1 MLEDEICTHLAGH
14 GWLYSPDDTGYDRE
28 LALFPEDVF
37 AWLAD
42 TQPAE
47 FEKRV
52 KPDDTPEA
60 REKAKTALL
69 QRLVKAL
76 SADLKADGGTL
87 AVLRRGFSDFNASFA
102 MCQFKPNSGLNVTTA
117 ARYGAVRLR
126 VMRQVHYSTSNTK
139 KAIDLVF
146 FVNGIPVATAELKTD
161 FTQSVE
167 HAIEQYKKD
176 RAPKGEP
183 LLTFG
188 KRALVHFAVSNK
200 QVHMTTRLDGPGTV
214 FLPFNRGNGHRAG
227 NPPNPHGSASSYLW
241 ETILQRDTWLEILD
255 RFLHLEVSERRDP
268 VTGRKT
274 RKETLLF
281 PRFHQWEAVTQLV
294 AAARVEGPGHRYLI
308 QHSAGS
314 GKTNSIS
321 WLAQRLASLY
331 NERDEKVFSSVI
343 VVTDRTVLDAQLQEA
358 IHQINRTTGVVAHI
372 DGLTGSK
379 SGELADAL
387 ESGTHI
393 IIVTIQTFP
402 YALDAISDRKS
413 LQGRSFAIIADEAH
427 SSQAGGAS
435 NKLKQV
441 LSQAELAEVAEG
453 GAVASEDILAAETK
467 ARAEAG
473 NISFFAFT
481 ATPKATTLEL
491 FGRKDESGTPR
502 PFHLYSMQQAIDEG
516 FILDVLRNYT
526 PYKTAF
532 RLSHGGKTYATSDTA
547 EGTVAVTGGA
557 GPDDGDLVDRSA
569 AVKSV
574 MNWVKLHPTN
584 IAQKV
589 QIIVEHFRQNVAWR
603 LNGQAKAMVVT
614 SSRKAAVRYKL
625 AFDRYVAEHGYTD
638 VAALVAFSGEVKDP
652 ESGSDEPFTETSMNP
667 GLKGRDLRDA
677 FATDEFQVMLVA
689 NKFQTGFDQPKL
701 VAMYVDK
708 KLGGVQA
715 VQTLSRLNR
724 TFAPL
729 KDQTFV
735 LDFANEVA
743 DIVDAFSPYYEATT
757 LADVTDP
764 NIVHDTE
771 RKLAVAGIYE
781 ASEVNGLVDDYLAKK
796 GNSALEKW
804 IAPAAERYT
813 IRMKTAVEHNDRAAI
828 DELAMF
834 RKDVGTYIRQYEFL
848 SQLFDYENPWLE
860 KLAIYLKL
868 LAPQLTGGEKQTPID
883 LSAVTIDYLGHH
895 EHAQQNPAL
904 TPGVQLEPAKDAGTG
919 TVKDPDLVAL
929 EEVIAK
935 INDLFSGDHPD
946 SSVRNVVTHI
956 KDRLEENENLQQQAK
971 SNSLA
976 QFSASPDIEG
986 AFVDAV
992 IGAMDSST
1000 DLSVQIL
1007 NNKDLAQK
1015 LLGEL
1020 LPGIYRHLKASS
1032 SAEAIEQPTPSGNG
1046 PASLPESTSAAES
1059 GLVGRWSEVYEG
1071 ASAGERHLIAML
1083 AEAAVPIPEIG
1094 EEFHGIPLEISWP
1107 DHKVVVDTGLDEA
1120 EREEL
1125 TRAGWVLCAADV
1137 DAVQTALQGAGA

>member
-1 MLEDEICTHLAGH
+1 MPQHHESVLEEEICAYLAAN

-37 AWLAD
+37 AWLAE

-47 FEKRV
+47 WEKRV
-52 KPDDTPEA
+52 KPSDTPA
-60 REKAKTALL
+60 AQGKAKAALL
-69 QRLVKAL
+69 QRLAKAL

-102 MCQFKPNSGLNVTTA
+102 MCQFKPNSGLNATTA
-117 ARYGAVRLR
+117 ARYAAVRLR
-126 VMRQVHYSTSNTK
+126 VMRQVHYSTSQPK

-146 FVNGIPVATAELKTD
+146 FVNGLPVATAELKTD
-161 FTQSVE
+161 FTQSVQ

-176 RAPKGEP
+176 RPPKGEP

-200 QVHMTTRLDGPGTV
+200 EVHMTTRLSGEATR
-214 FLPFNRGNGHRAG
+214 FLPFNRGNNHHAG
-227 NPPNPHGSASSYLW
+227 NPPNPDGSATSYLW
-241 ETILQRDTWLEILD
+241 ETILQRDTWLEIID
-255 RFLHLEVSERRDP
+255 RFLHLQVTERRDP
-268 VTGRKT
+268 ETGKKSRT
-274 RKETLLF
+274 ETLLF
-281 PRFHQWEAVTQLV
+281 PRYHQWEAVTKLV
-294 AAARVEGPGHRYLI
+294 EAARTEGPGHRYLI

-321 WLAQRLASLY
+321 WLAQRLASLH
-331 NERDEKVFSSVI
+331 NDADERVFSSVI

-358 IHQINRTTGVVAHI
+358 IHQINRTSGVVAHI

-379 SGELADAL
+379 SSELAEAL
-387 ESGTHI
+387 ESGTPI

-402 YALDAISDRKS
+402 YALDVISDRTS
-413 LQGRSFAIIADEAH
+413 LQGRTFAIIADEAH

-453 GAVASEDILAAETK
+453 GSVSAEDILAAETK

-491 FGRKDESGTPR
+491 FGRKDTDGTPR

-532 RLSHGGKTYATSDTA
+532 RLSHNGKTYTTDETGD
-547 EGTVAVTGGA
+547 GTVAVTTEGSDA
-557 GPDDGDLVDRSA
+557 DLVDRSA

-589 QIIVEHFRQNVAWR
+589 QIIVEHFRHNVAWR

-625 AFDRYVAEHGYTD
+625 AFDKYVADHGYTD
-638 VAALVAFSGEVKDP
+638 VAALVAFSGEVKDT

-677 FATDEFQVMLVA
+677 FATDEYQVMLVA

-708 KLGGVQA
+708 RLGGVQA

-724 TFAPL
+724 TFL
-729 KDQTFV
+729 GKDQTFV
-735 LDFANEVA
+735 LDFANAVD
-743 DIVDAFSPYYEATT
+743 DIVEAFSPYYEVTT

-781 ASEVNGLVDDYLAKK
+781 ASEVEALAADFLAKK

-804 IAPAAERYT
+804 IAPAAERYAV
-813 IRMKTAVEHNDRAAI
+813 RMKTAVDAGDKVAVE
-828 DELAMF
+828 ELEMF
-834 RKDVGTYIRQYEFL
+834 RKDVRTYIRQYEFL
-848 SQLFDYENPWLE
+848 SQLFDYESPWLE

-868 LAPQLTGGEKQTPID
+868 LAPQLTGGQAPNPID
-883 LSAVTIDYLGHH
+883 LSAVTIDYLHH
-895 EHAQQNPAL
+895 HQQEQRDGVL
-904 TPGVQLEPAKDAGTG
+904 TPGTQLQPTKEAGTG
-919 TVKDPDLVAL
+919 TVKDPELVAL
-929 EEVIAK
+929 EEVIEK
-935 INDLFSGDHPD
+935 INDLFSGDHPE

-971 SNSLA
+971 NNSLA
-976 QFSASPDIEG
+976 QFSASPDIDI

-1020 LPGIYRHLKASS
+1020 LPSVYRTL
-1032 SAEAIEQPTPSGNG
+1032 
-1046 PASLPESTSAAES
+1046 
-1059 GLVGRWSEVYEG
+1059 
-1071 ASAGERHLIAML
+1071 
-1083 AEAAVPIPEIG
+1083 
-1094 EEFHGIPLEISWP
+1094 
-1107 DHKVVVDTGLDEA
+1107 HKV
-1120 EREEL
+1120 
-1125 TRAGWVLCAADV
+1125 DV
-1137 DAVQTALQGAGA
+1137 

>member
-1 MLEDEICTHLAGH
+1 MAQHHESVLEDEICAHLAAH
-14 GWLYSPDDTGYDRE
+14 GWEYSSNDAGYDRE

-37 AWLAD
+37 WWLQH
-42 TQPAE
+42 TQPDE
-47 FEKRV
+47 WDKRV
-52 KPDDTPEA
+52 KPEDPSA
-60 REKAKTALL
+60 AQEKSKVALL
-69 QRLVKAL
+69 QRLSKAL
-76 SADLKADGGTL
+76 STDLKADGGTL
-87 AVLRRGFSDFNASFA
+87 AVLRRGFSDFNANFA
-102 MCQFKPNSGLNVTTA
+102 MCQFKPNSELNATTA
-117 ARYGAVRLR
+117 AKYQAVRLR
-126 VMRQVHYSTSNTK
+126 VMRQVRYSRSRPG

-176 RAPKGEP
+176 RQPKGEP
-183 LLTFG
+183 LLGFAT
-188 KRALVHFAVSNK
+188 RALVHFAVSNTE
-200 QVHMTTRLDGPGTV
+200 VHMTTRLAGQDTV
-214 FLPFNRGNGHRAG
+214 FLPFNRGNGHHAG
-227 NPPNPHGSASSYLW
+227 NPPNPHGSATAYLW

-255 RFLHLEVSERRDP
+255 RFMHLEITDKRDP
-268 VTGRKT
+268 DTGKKT

-281 PRFHQWEAVTQLV
+281 PRYHQWDAVTRLV
-294 AAARVEGPGHRYLI
+294 AAARTEGPGHKYLV

-321 WLAQRLASLY
+321 WLAQRLSSLY
-331 NERDEKVFSSVI
+331 DDDDDKVFSSVI

-379 SGELADAL
+379 SSELAEAL

-393 IIVTIQTFP
+393 VVVTIQTFP
-402 YALDAISDRKS
+402 YALDAISDRTT
-413 LQGRSFAIIADEAH
+413 LRGRSFAIIADEAH

-441 LSQAELAEVAEG
+441 LSQAELDEVAQG
-453 GAVASEDILAAETK
+453 GAVSAEDLLAAETK

-491 FGRKDESGTPR
+491 FGRPGPDGTPQ

-532 RLSHGGKTYATSDTA
+532 RLSHNGKTYATSDTG
-547 EGTVAVTGGA
+547 EGTVAVTTEGGV
-557 GPDDGDLVDRSA
+557 DDLVDRSA

-584 IAQKV
+584 ISQKV

-625 AFDRYVAEHGYTD
+625 AFDDYVKKNGYTD
-638 VAALVAFSGEVKDP
+638 VAALVAFSGEVTDP
-652 ESGSDEPFTETSMNP
+652 KSGTDEPFSEINMNP

-724 TFAPL
+724 TFPPL

-735 LDFANEVA
+735 LDFTNEVD
-743 DIVDAFSPYYEATT
+743 DIVDAFAPYYEATT

-771 RKLAVAGIYE
+771 RKLALPDSECVAG
-781 ASEVNGLVDDYLAKK
+781 
-796 GNSALEKW
+796 
-804 IAPAAERYT
+804 
-813 IRMKTAVEHNDRAAI
+813 
-828 DELAMF
+828 
-834 RKDVGTYIRQYEFL
+834 
-848 SQLFDYENPWLE
+848 
-860 KLAIYLKL
+860 
-868 LAPQLTGGEKQTPID
+868 
-883 LSAVTIDYLGHH
+883 
-895 EHAQQNPAL
+895 
-904 TPGVQLEPAKDAGTG
+904 
-919 TVKDPDLVAL
+919 
-929 EEVIAK
+929 
-935 INDLFSGDHPD
+935 
-946 SSVRNVVTHI
+946 VR
-956 KDRLEENENLQQQAK
+956 R
-971 SNSLA
+971 
-976 QFSASPDIEG
+976 
-986 AFVDAV
+986 
-992 IGAMDSST
+992 
-1000 DLSVQIL
+1000 
-1007 NNKDLAQK
+1007 
-1015 LLGEL
+1015 
-1020 LPGIYRHLKASS
+1020 
-1032 SAEAIEQPTPSGNG
+1032 
-1046 PASLPESTSAAES
+1046 
-1059 GLVGRWSEVYEG
+1059 
-1071 ASAGERHLIAML
+1071 
-1083 AEAAVPIPEIG
+1083 
-1094 EEFHGIPLEISWP
+1094 
-1107 DHKVVVDTGLDEA
+1107 
-1120 EREEL
+1120 
-1125 TRAGWVLCAADV
+1125 
-1137 DAVQTALQGAGA
+1137 

>member
-1 MLEDEICTHLAGH
+1 MPQHHESVLEEEICEHLADH
-14 GWLYSPDDTGYDRE
+14 GWLYSPNDSGYDRD
-28 LALFPEDVF
+28 LALFPDDVF

-42 TQPAE
+42 TQSAE
-47 FEKRV
+47 LEKRL
-52 KPDDTPEA
+52 KPDATPEA
-60 REKAKTALL
+60 QSKVKSALL
-69 QRLVKAL
+69 QRLAKAL

-87 AVLRRGFSDFNASFA
+87 AVLRRGFNDFNATFA
-102 MCQFKPNSGLNVTTA
+102 MCQFKPNSGLNATTA
-117 ARYGAVRLR
+117 AKYQAMRLR
-126 VMRQVHYSTSNTK
+126 VMRQVHYSKSNTK

-146 FVNGIPVATAELKTD
+146 FVNGIPVATAEVKTD
-161 FTQSVE
+161 FTQSVQ

-176 RAPKGEP
+176 RLPKGEP
-183 LLTFG
+183 LLSFAT
-188 KRALVHFAVSNK
+188 RALVHFAVSNK
-200 QVHMTTRLDGPGTV
+200 EVHMTTRLAGTGTV
-214 FLPFNRGNGHRAG
+214 FLPFNRGDNHHAG
-227 NPPNPHGSASSYLW
+227 NPPNPDGSASSYLW

-255 RFLHLEVSERRDP
+255 RFMHLEISERHDP
-268 VTGRKT
+268 DTGKKT
-274 RKETLLF
+274 RTETLLF
-281 PRFHQWEAVTQLV
+281 PRFHQWEAVTKLV
-294 AAARVEGPGHRYLI
+294 DAARREGPGHKYLI

-331 NERDEKVFSSVI
+331 NDQDEKVFSSVI
-343 VVTDRTVLDAQLQEA
+343 VVTDRTVLDAQVQEA

-402 YALDAISDRKS
+402 YALDAIADRKA
-413 LQGRSFAIIADEAH
+413 LRGKSFAIIADEAH
-427 SSQAGGAS
+427 SSQTGGAS
-435 NKLKQV
+435 NKLKEV
-441 LSQAELAEVAEG
+441 LSQAELADVAEG
-453 GAVASEDILAAETK
+453 ATVSAEDILAAETK
-467 ARAEAG
+467 ARAGAK
-473 NISFFAFT
+473 NLSFFAFT
-481 ATPKATTLEL
+481 ATPKPTTLEL
-491 FGRKDESGTPR
+491 FGRKGPGGPPQ

-526 PYKTAF
+526 PYRTAF
-532 RLSHGGKTYATSDTA
+532 RLSHNGKTYATRDTP
-547 EGTVAVTGGA
+547 EGTVAVTG
-557 GPDDGDLVDRSA
+557 DGSDANLVDRSA

-574 MNWVKLHPTN
+574 MNWVRLHPTN

-589 QIIVEHFRQNVAWR
+589 AIIVEHFRQNVAWR

-614 SSRKAAVRYKL
+614 SSRKAAVRYKI
-625 AFDRYVAEHGYTD
+625 AFDRYVTAHGYTD
-638 VAALVAFSGEVKDP
+638 IAALVAFSGEVTDA

-667 GLKGRDLRDA
+667 GLRGRDLRDA
-677 FATDEFQVMLVA
+677 FATDAFQVMLVA

-708 KLGGVQA
+708 RLGGVQA

-724 TFAPL
+724 TFPPL

-743 DIVDAFSPYYEATT
+743 DIVVEFSKYYEVTT

-771 RKLAVAGIYE
+771 RKLAAAGIYE
-781 ASEVNGLVDDYLAKK
+781 ASEVDRLAADYLAKK

-813 IRMKTAVEHNDRAAI
+813 VRMREAVDTSDTVAL
-828 DELAMF
+828 DELKMF
-834 RKDVGTYIRQYEFL
+834 RKDIGTYVRQYEFL

-868 LAPQLTGGEKQTPID
+868 LAPQLTGGDEQAPID

-895 EHAQQNPAL
+895 QQAQQNPTL
-904 TPGVQLEPAKDAGTG
+904 TAGVPLEPAKEAGTG
-919 TVKDPDLVAL
+919 TVKDPQMVAL

-956 KDRLEENENLQQQAK
+956 RDRLEESETLQQQARH
-971 SNSLA
+971 NTLA
-976 QFSASPDIEG
+976 QFSASPDLGI
-986 AFVDAV
+986 AFIDAV
-992 IGAMDSST
+992 IGAMDSSA
-1000 DLSVQIL
+1000 DLSTQIL
-1007 NNKDLAQK
+1007 NNKNLSQK

-1020 LPGIYRHLKASS
+1020 LPGIYKRL
-1032 SAEAIEQPTPSGNG
+1032 N
-1046 PASLPESTSAAES
+1046 AA
-1059 GLVGRWSEVYEG
+1059 G
-1071 ASAGERHLIAML
+1071 
-1083 AEAAVPIPEIG
+1083 
-1094 EEFHGIPLEISWP
+1094 
-1107 DHKVVVDTGLDEA
+1107 
-1120 EREEL
+1120 
-1125 TRAGWVLCAADV
+1125 
-1137 DAVQTALQGAGA
+1137 

>member
-1 MLEDEICTHLAGH
+1 MPQHHESVLEDEICQHLAAH
-14 GWLYSPDDTGYDRE
+14 GWLYSPNDTGYDRD
-28 LALFPEDVF
+28 LAVFPEDVF

-47 FEKRV
+47 VEKRV
-52 KPDDTPEA
+52 KPDA
-60 REKAKTALL
+60 SAGAQEKSKAALL
-69 QRLVKAL
+69 QRLAKAL

-87 AVLRRGFSDFNASFA
+87 AVLRRGFSDFNATFA
-102 MCQFKPNSGLNVTTA
+102 MCQFKPNSGLNATTA
-117 ARYGAVRLR
+117 AKYSSVRLR
-126 VMRQVHYSTSNTK
+126 VMRQVHYSKANIK

-161 FTQSVE
+161 FLQQSVA
-167 HAIEQYKKD
+167 HAVEQYKKD
-176 RAPKGEP
+176 RLPKGEP
-183 LLTFG
+183 LLTFAT
-188 KRALVHFAVSNK
+188 RALVHFAVSNK
-200 QVHMTTRLDGPGTV
+200 EVHMTTRLAGESTM
-214 FLPFNRGNGHRAG
+214 FLPFNRGNNHHAG
-227 NPPNPHGSASSYLW
+227 NPTNPDGSASSYLW

-255 RFLHLEVSERRDP
+255 RFMHLEVTDRRDP
-268 VTGRKT
+268 DTGKKI

-281 PRFHQWEAVTQLV
+281 PRYHQWETVTKLV
-294 AAARVEGPGHRYLI
+294 DAARTEGPGHKYLI

-321 WLAQRLASLY
+321 WLAQRLSSLY
-331 NERDEKVFSSVI
+331 NEADEKVFSSVI
-343 VVTDRTVLDAQLQEA
+343 VVTDRAVLDMQLQEA

-372 DGLTGSK
+372 DGLSGSK
-379 SGELADAL
+379 SAELAAEL

-402 YALDAISDRKS
+402 YALDVIADRKA
-413 LQGRSFAIIADEAH
+413 LQGRNFAIIADEAH
-427 SSQAGGAS
+427 SSQAGSAS

-441 LSQAELAEVAEG
+441 LTQAEFADVEDG
-453 GAVASEDILAAETK
+453 GPVSSEDVLAAETK
-467 ARAEAG
+467 ARAEAK

-481 ATPKATTLEL
+481 ATPKATTLQL
-491 FGRKDESGTPR
+491 FGRPGPDGTPR

-532 RLSHGGKTYATSDTA
+532 RLSHNGKTFTTDDTK
-547 EGTVAVTGGA
+547 EGTVAVSGSATDA
-557 GPDDGDLVDRSA
+557 DLVDRSA

-584 IAQKV
+584 IGQKV
-589 QIIVEHFRQNVAWR
+589 AIIVEHFRRNVAWR
-603 LNGQAKAMVVT
+603 LDGHAKAMVVT

-625 AFDRYVAEHGYTD
+625 AFDKYVTDHGYTD

-652 ESGSDEPFTETSMNP
+652 ESGSDEPFTETNMNP

-724 TFAPL
+724 THPPL

-735 LDFANEVA
+735 IDFANEVT
-743 DIVDAFSPYYEATT
+743 DIVDAFSPYYEVTT

-781 ASEVNGLVDDYLAKK
+781 ASEVDGLIADYLARK
-796 GNSALEKW
+796 GNNALEKW

-813 IRMKTAVEHNDRAAI
+813 VRMKEAVEHSDAASV
-828 DELAMF
+828 DELEMF
-834 RKDVGTYIRQYEFL
+834 RKDVGTYVRQYEFL

-868 LAPQLTGGEKQTPID
+868 LAPQLVGGEKQTPID
-883 LSAVTIDYLGHH
+883 LSAVTIDYLNQH
-895 EHAQQNPAL
+895 EQAQQHGQLA
-904 TPGVQLEPAKDAGTG
+904 PGVQLEPAKEAGTG
-919 TVKDPDLVAL
+919 TVRDPDMVAL
-929 EEVIAK
+929 DEVIAR

-946 SSVRNVVTHI
+946 SSVRSVVTHI
-956 KDRLEENENLQQQAK
+956 KDRLEEDGKLQQQAK

-976 QFSASPDIEG
+976 QFSASPDIDI
-986 AFVDAV
+986 AFNEAV
-992 IGAMDSST
+992 IGSMDSSA
-1000 DLSVQIL
+1000 DLSRQIL
-1007 NNKDLAQK
+1007 NNRDLAQK

-1020 LPGIYRHLKASS
+1020 LPAVYRTLQDSS
-1032 SAEAIEQPTPSGNG
+1032 T
-1046 PASLPESTSAAES
+1046 
-1059 GLVGRWSEVYEG
+1059 
-1071 ASAGERHLIAML
+1071 
-1083 AEAAVPIPEIG
+1083 
-1094 EEFHGIPLEISWP
+1094 
-1107 DHKVVVDTGLDEA
+1107 
-1120 EREEL
+1120 
-1125 TRAGWVLCAADV
+1125 
-1137 DAVQTALQGAGA
+1137 